1 MLPSVLVMALCLVP
15 QLTTRTHQLVAP
27 TASLRLA
34 AAPRVAPPRAALTED
49 EISREKERRRLAAE
63 GKGEVAEATAAALK
77 EKMSKVSGLGLG
89 LGLGLAAVWGGM
101 HAGIAC
107 LAGGRQ

>member
-1 MLPSVLVMALCLVP
+1 MLPSVLAMALCLVP

-27 TASLRLA
+27 TASLRVA
-34 AAPRVAPPRAALTED
+34 AAPRAAPPRAALTED

-77 EKMSKVSGLGLG
+77 EKMSKVRVRVTVRVRVSARLPS
-89 LGLGLAAVWGGM
+89 ARPRRRSA
-101 HAGIAC
+101 
-107 LAGGRQ
+107 

>member
-1 MLPSVLVMALCLVP
+1 MLPSVLAMALCLVP
-15 QLTTRTHQLVAP
+15 QLTTRPHQLVAP
-27 TASLRLA
+27 TASLRVA
-34 AAPRVAPPRAALTED
+34 AAPRAALTED

-89 LGLGLAAVWGGM
+89 LRLGSGLGLG
-101 HAGIAC
+101 
-107 LAGGRQ
+107 L

>member
-1 MLPSVLVMALCLVP
+1 MLPSVLAMALCLVP

-27 TASLRLA
+27 TASLRRA
-34 AAPRVAPPRAALTED
+34 APPRAALTED

-89 LGLGLAAVWGGM
+89 SGSGLGVGLGL
-101 HAGIAC
+101 
-107 LAGGRQ
+107 